1 MTCRMNRI
9 IIDMPKSKTVINTSE
24 YMKWRNHVQLKF
36 DVMPKEFW
44 RNPLKMYEND
54 HEWHNFIKEKTDV

>member
-1 MTCRMNRI
+1 
-9 IIDMPKSKTVINTSE
+9 MPKSKTVINTSD
-24 YMKWRNHVQLKF
+24 YMKWRDHVQLKF

-44 RNPLKMYEND
+44 RNPFKMYEND

>member
-9 IIDMPKSKTVINTSE
+9 IIDMPKSKTVIKTSD
-24 YMKWRNHVQLKF
+24 YMKWREHAQLKW
-36 DVMPKEFW
+36 DVMPPLFW
-44 RNPLKMYEND
+44 TNPVKLYKND